1 MPQSGSQ
8 ASPKALRG
16 LNEASHLRRRREGWQ
31 QGSEGQKTQS
41 VRAQELPLAT
51 QQADTMAAVGLDMIP
66 QEKELP
72 ASPQAPTKAEILANT
87 SNEDEVAPLKP
98 TKVIKMRRQ
107 TLRKRAATAANRL
120 AGGRSTRDWDV
131 HGNSAKNLSKLEELV
146 AGSSKDMNAAEASM
160 RLVAMMSG
168 DVVEQTAS
176 RLRKSFGD
184 LVDEELL
191 RVLRTEPEARTEYDV
206 DVVERHV
213 S

>member
-1 MPQSGSQ
+1 MGVFFCDF
-8 ASPKALRG
+8 
-16 LNEASHLRRRREGWQ
+16 EAVRTPRR
-31 QGSEGQKTQS
+31 
-41 VRAQELPLAT
+41 
-51 QQADTMAAVGLDMIP
+51 
-66 QEKELP
+66 
-72 ASPQAPTKAEILANT
+72 
-87 SNEDEVAPLKP
+87 
-98 TKVIKMRRQ
+98 
-107 TLRKRAATAANRL
+107 
-120 AGGRSTRDWDV
+120 
-131 HGNSAKNLSKLEELV
+131 SKLEELV

-213 S
+213 SWHSIFKDLKPLMRRKMCRALKCGEYEYGDVIVVAT

>member
-1 MPQSGSQ
+1 M
-8 ASPKALRG
+8 
-16 LNEASHLRRRREGWQ
+16 
-31 QGSEGQKTQS
+31 
-41 VRAQELPLAT
+41 
-51 QQADTMAAVGLDMIP
+51 TMEGLDLSTDT
-66 QEKELP
+66 KELP
-72 ASPQAPTKAEILANT
+72 ASPQAPTKEEILANT
-87 SNEDEVAPLKP
+87 SLDDELAPLKP

-213 S
+213 SWHSIFKDLKPLMRRKMCRALKETAGISNVPLVLTTDPF